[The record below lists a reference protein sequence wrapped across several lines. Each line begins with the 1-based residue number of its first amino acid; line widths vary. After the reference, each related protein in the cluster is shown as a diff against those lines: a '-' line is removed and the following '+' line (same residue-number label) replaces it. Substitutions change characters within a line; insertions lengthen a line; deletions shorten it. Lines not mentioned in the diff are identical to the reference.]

1 MIENKTVDFKKG
13 PTQQEIKSKKLT
25 GHVKSQLGELSLTIL
40 DLNTELEMKQIEI
53 GQLKEQIKM
62 LTIDSQDPKVKN
74 II

>member
-13 PTQQEIKSKKLT
+13 PTQQEIQSKKLT
-25 GHVKSQLGELSLTIL
+25 TNVEKQLGALNLAIIN
-40 DLNTELEMKQIEI
+40 LNTELEMKQIEI

-62 LTIDSQDPKVKN
+62 LTIDSQKSNVKN